1 MKTPAN
7 LILIACTL
15 GNVLSLHA
23 QSEQVSLEQCL
34 AIARENHPSLEAA
47 RAAIDAADGAVEEA
61 EANWWPRVDAIG
73 GYHHWKRY
81 AFLPDG
87 LVPPGSTLPKV
98 IGPTDDWNAAV
109 TAQALVFDFGERRSG
124 IDAAEA
130 QRDAASADAGQV
142 WADLRFAVQQAFYG
156 LAAAQELEGVAARSR
171 ERALANQR
179 RAEARNAAGD
189 VPQADVLRTR
199 AEVAEAELDVI
210 SARSGVMIARGRLNS
225 VLGLSADE
233 MISIDASF
241 AALDSSTDV
250 GAAIEHALSYRPEL
264 ESARKRVDASE
275 AKLGAARSANAP
287 RVYADGSFGLRD
299 SEFVPET
306 TEWQAGVSVQIP
318 LFDGGV
324 RRGRVNRASFEAV
337 RARALVAGLELR
349 VREEVWSAAA
359 ERERSY
365 AALAANEAVVEG
377 RTESVRVIGARYEA
391 GAALITDLLE
401 TETALAA
408 AEASLARARWQY
420 LIADS
425 AFRRSAALDAQEVE

>member
-1 MKTPAN
+1 
-7 LILIACTL
+7 
-15 GNVLSLHA
+15 
-23 QSEQVSLEQCL
+23 
-34 AIARENHPSLEAA
+34 
-47 RAAIDAADGAVEEA
+47 
-61 EANWWPRVDAIG
+61 
-73 GYHHWKRY
+73 
-81 AFLPDG
+81 
-87 LVPPGSTLPKV
+87 
-98 IGPTDDWNAAV
+98 
-109 TAQALVFDFGERRSG
+109 
-124 IDAAEA
+124 
-130 QRDAASADAGQV
+130 
-142 WADLRFAVQQAFYG
+142 
-156 LAAAQELEGVAARSR
+156 
-171 ERALANQR
+171 
-179 RAEARNAAGD
+179 
-189 VPQADVLRTR
+189 
-199 AEVAEAELDVI
+199 
-210 SARSGVMIARGRLNS
+210 
-225 VLGLSADE
+225 
-233 MISIDASF
+233 
-241 AALDSSTDV
+241 
-250 GAAIEHALSYRPEL
+250 
-264 ESARKRVDASE
+264 
-275 AKLGAARSANAP
+275 
-287 RVYADGSFGLRD
+287 
-299 SEFVPET
+299 VPET